1 MEAAKP
7 PPYKPSPHGEG
18 GPRQRRSGAFVC
30 STNAPLFPCTTI
42 CLSCYVCPIRPFG
55 APSPRGEGCDT
66 RIPSSKKRR
75 RSRLHT
81 SLPRMGKGDRSA
93 VDRVLSYAAQMRLSF
108 PVLPAVFHAMSALSA
123 PAGRLPPE
131 GKTDDAGIASSHKTF
146 GHRLI
151 YICAAPP
158 FRMSRAGKAL
168 KCAKS
173 GTLYGLPCFC
183 FSFPTCAII

>member
-1 MEAAKP
+1 MDP
-7 PPYKPSPHGEG
+7 
-18 GPRQRRSGAFVC
+18 RSGVKNYVRLSVFLERHPDRSGGSFV
-30 STNAPLFPCTTI
+30 
-42 CLSCYVCPIRPFG
+42 VW
-55 APSPRGEGCDT
+55 
-66 RIPSSKKRR
+66 KR

-81 SLPRMGKGDRSA
+81 SLPRMGKGDRVSGA
-93 VDRVLSYAAQMRLSF
+93 RVLSYAAQMRLSF
-108 PVLPAVFHAMSALSA
+108 PVLPSVFHAMSVLSA

-131 GKTDDAGIASSHKTF
+131 GKTDDARIASSHKTF

-158 FRMSRAGKAL
+158 FRMSRVRKAL

-173 GTLYGLPCFC
+173 GTLHGRSCFC